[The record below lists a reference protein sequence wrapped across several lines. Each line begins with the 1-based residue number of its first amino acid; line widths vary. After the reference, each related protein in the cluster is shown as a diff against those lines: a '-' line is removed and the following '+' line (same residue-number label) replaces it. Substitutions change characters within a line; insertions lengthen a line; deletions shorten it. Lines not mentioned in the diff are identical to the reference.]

1 MGKSI
6 STMHEKQRIN
16 LTKEDLLLSVAQD
29 PGLDYGRGRYLE
41 LEGVDDYVMW
51 HDGPEPTKKEINRK

>member
-1 MGKSI
+1 
-6 STMHEKQRIN
+6 MHEKPRIN

-29 PGLDYGRGRYLE
+29 PGLDYGQGRYLE
-41 LEGVDDYVMW
+41 LEGVDDYVMR

>member
-1 MGKSI
+1 
-6 STMHEKQRIN
+6 MHEKPRIN

-29 PGLDYGRGRYLE
+29 PGLDYGQGRYLE

-51 HDGPEPTKKEINRK
+51 YDGPEPTKKEINRK